1 MSQLPQYEE
10 PKASKLPLTI
20 LVSRVVTLASL
31 VVSVVILKTNNIKS
45 DGYRTFTYKEIYSY
59 KYAMFAMLIGFAYTL
74 SQIPFA
80 VYYLKTGKRLINH
93 HKLLQCDFYGDK
105 LLSYLLAT
113 AAGAAFGVT
122 ADLKKTTEI
131 VEKLDNYFQISYIS
145 VSFLLVGF
153 LSAVVSS
160 MKKNGSAKKKSN
172 SNIEKEKVK
181 RRKAENRAMEIDS
194 RKHCY
199 GDSQH

>member
-1 MSQLPQYEE
+1 MSQFPQYEE
-10 PKASKLPLTI
+10 PKASKLPLIT

-45 DGYRTFTYKEIYSY
+45 GGYRTFTYKEIYSY
-59 KYAMFAMLIGFAYTL
+59 KYAMFAMVIGFAYTL

-113 AAGAAFGVT
+113 AIGAAFGVT
-122 ADLKKTTEI
+122 ADLKKTSDSI
-131 VEKLDNYFQISYIS
+131 EKLDNYFQIAYIS
-145 VSFLLVGF
+145 VAFLLVGF
-153 LSAVVSS
+153 LSSVVSS
-160 MKKNGSAKKKSN
+160 IASSFAIS
-172 SNIEKEKVK
+172 K
-181 RRKAENRAMEIDS
+181 RS
-194 RKHCY
+194 
-199 GDSQH
+199 